1 MPDKLITNY
10 YYLYHKLER
19 LPATAVFLFSP
30 NPDPDKSVKQR
41 KIQRYENFSTINSCT
56 NNNNDIGIRVRTEA
70 NGYSDRVSVSV
81 GSTATL
87 PKDITTTRIDAY
99 DLYIRNNVFSPCSAV
114 HSGVWYFN

>member
-41 KIQRYENFSTINSCT
+41 KIQRYENLKTTGIITFSFLSDYFCCLGAEKCKRF
-56 NNNNDIGIRVRTEA
+56 GICPDT
-70 NGYSDRVSVSV
+70 
-81 GSTATL
+81 TA
-87 PKDITTTRIDAY
+87 
-99 DLYIRNNVFSPCSAV
+99 
-114 HSGVWYFN
+114 